1 MILNFIY
8 YERPNYVVC
17 TKGWGSSP
25 NLISY
30 YIEYSGALEVKTYT
44 HYYYYIKV
52 MQILFIDFVF
62 VELLISFYFTIQ
74 NTEYNKVQK

>member
-1 MILNFIY
+1 MKDQTMQY
-8 YERPNYVVC
+8 
-17 TKGWGSSP
+17 GWGSSP

-30 YIEYSGALEVKTYT
+30 YIEYSEALEVKTYT

-74 NTEYNKVQK
+74 NTEYNNKVQK